1 MQQQEKKIGFSLI
14 ETLLYVA
21 LFAIIMSALTVFL
34 STLSA
39 SRINQQATAEVDQQA
54 SFVLRT
60 LTQSLRNAASVNS
73 PLTGA
78 TSSSLS
84 LNTGIASTTPTIYSQ
99 IGEKLYVSEGSGP
112 SVPLTNSRVN
122 LIGLVFG
129 NLTKS
134 GGKAV
139 ISIDFILRAG
149 TASRGKAEYNYQ
161 ANYHDSVSLRQ

>member
-99 IGEKLYVSEGSGP
+99 IGERLYVSEGPGP
-112 SVPLTNSRVN
+112 AVP
-122 LIGLVFG
+122 F
-129 NLTKS
+129 
-134 GGKAV
+134 
-139 ISIDFILRAG
+139 D
-149 TASRGKAEYNYQ
+149 
-161 ANYHDSVSLRQ
+161 